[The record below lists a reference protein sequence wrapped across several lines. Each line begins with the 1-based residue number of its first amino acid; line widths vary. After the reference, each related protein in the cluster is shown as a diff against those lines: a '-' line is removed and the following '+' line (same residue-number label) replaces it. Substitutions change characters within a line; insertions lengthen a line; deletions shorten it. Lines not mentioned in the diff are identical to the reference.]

1 MMLLFNVSSSL
12 WTANALSL
20 GPCVYHRQRMSTC
33 SRGKRSKKKHASAN
47 LQDLLQVQS
56 FQRRMVNHM
65 VSDSLTPLQSH
76 KGLLSGWVFSGMFPL
91 PKLIRSQ
98 ECKVVNFFSSSSIR
112 HPSRNLILRIEVNSD
127 KPSPRIGWSRGSI
140 SLAKLCGVVQGSES
154 PICFN
159 YCSVE
164 IWWSIMEH
172 EQLIYTQFLCLKK
185 LFVVRVDQPSYGK
198 SLEST
203 EVSSA
208 TRTLTVKTWRESLDI
223 VQTHA
228 SWPKAVVVSNAK
240 NIPVGCPLGGGK
252 NIQERHFSKCWAAL
266 KLADALQQSG
276 NKWDSRRLLLESIST
291 WAVMLPAN
299 IAVHIVLQ
307 PTQL

>member
-1 MMLLFNVSSSL
+1 
-12 WTANALSL
+12 
-20 GPCVYHRQRMSTC
+20 
-33 SRGKRSKKKHASAN
+33 
-47 LQDLLQVQS
+47 
-56 FQRRMVNHM
+56 M

-76 KGLLSGWVFSGMFPL
+76 KGLLSGWVFSGQNSLDLKSVKLWVLSHLPL
-91 PKLIRSQ
+91 SDTHQETWSFGSRSILTSHRHALAEAEEVFRWQ
-98 ECKVVNFFSSSSIR
+98 SCVEWRVVR
-112 HPSRNLILRIEVNSD
+112 
-127 KPSPRIGWSRGSI
+127 
-140 SLAKLCGVVQGSES
+140 GSES

-172 EQLIYTQFLCLKK
+172 EQLIYSQFLCLKK
-185 LFVVRVDQPSYGK
+185 LFEVRVDQPSYGK

-208 TRTLTVKTWRESLDI
+208 TRTLTVNPLDGSHWTSSKHMLHDPNLLWF
-223 VQTHA
+223 QML
-228 SWPKAVVVSNAK
+228 
-240 NIPVGCPLGGGK
+240 NISPLGAPSEGVK

-299 IAVHIVLQ
+299 IAVHISVATH
-307 PTQL
+307 PTLDAGRM